1 MTGVTVLSR
10 RRVCGAPRTSSESTI
25 VFRFAEP
32 DADRV
37 HRRRWAILALLCTSL
52 LIVVVGNTTLNVTLP
67 TLSRE
72 LHATESQLQ
81 WVVAIY
87 SLVFA
92 GLLFTTGALGD
103 RFGRKGALQLGL
115 VIFLIGSVLASMGTS
130 MTQLIVCR
138 ALMGV
143 GASLIMPSTLSIL
156 INVFPPHERPKAIAI
171 WASVTGA
178 GGSLG
183 PLISGALLA
192 HFWWGSVFLVNV
204 PLVVAAI
211 VIGVFLMPR
220 SRDPNKAPLDPLG
233 AVLSTIGIVAIVYSL
248 IEAPDKGWASSQTL
262 VAALIGAL
270 FIVAFVA
277 WERHTD
283 EPMLDMAYFK
293 VRAFSTG
300 VVGMIFVFIAIYGQ
314 FFLLSQYFQ
323 QVLGYSPLSASARLL
338 PTGLI
343 MVVIAPSTP
352 RITAKLGGNW
362 TVGLGM
368 ILLSLA
374 LLSFNLLTTTSSYWQ
389 IVASMTP
396 MSAGIA
402 LAMSPMTS
410 AIMSAV
416 PARRAGAGSSMNDA
430 ARELGAALGIAILGS
445 LAASHYSSA
454 LGHALDAITD
464 PGGKSRA
471 RASLA
476 GAIIEAGKLP
486 AQTGHTLVDAA
497 SHAFVGGLHVAVTVG
512 ACGALVAAVFV
523 VRYLPRHVVHEGALH
538 SAAQSLEAEAELV
551 LGGVM
556 PIVDA
561 DFDHDEPQAHDA
573 AGGPLGSVV
582 GGEGPD
588 RAGARARVS
597 AVDADPLTVVDAGDE
612 PAGDV
617 R

>member
-1 MTGVTVLSR
+1 ML
-10 RRVCGAPRTSSESTI
+10 
-25 VFRFAEP
+25 RFAEP
-32 DADRV
+32 DAAQV

-72 LHATESQLQ
+72 LGATESQLQ

-115 VIFLIGSVLASMGTS
+115 VIFLVGSILASMGTT

-156 INVFPPHERPKAIAI
+156 INVFPAHERPKAIAI

-204 PLVVAAI
+204 PLVVGAI
-211 VIGVFLMPR
+211 VVGVFLMPR
-220 SRDPNKAPLDPLG
+220 SRDPHKAPLDPLG
-233 AVLSTIGIVAIVYSL
+233 AVLSTIGIVAIVYAL
-248 IEAPDKGWASSQTL
+248 IEAPSKGWASTETIVSAL
-262 VAALIGAL
+262 FGVLFLIG
-270 FIVAFVA
+270 FVA
-277 WERHTD
+277 WERHTP

-300 VVGMIFVFIAIYGQ
+300 VGGMIFVFVAIYGQ

-323 QVLGYSPLSASARLL
+323 QVLGYSPLGASARLL
-338 PTGLI
+338 PTGL
-343 MVVIAPSTP
+343 VIVLVAPSTP

-368 ILLSLA
+368 TLLGLA
-374 LLSFNLLTTTSSYWQ
+374 LLSFALLTTTSPYWQ
-389 IVASMTP
+389 VLASMTP
-396 MSAGIA
+396 MAAGIA
-402 LAMSPMTS
+402 LTSSPMTS

-430 ARELGAALGIAILGS
+430 TRELGSALGIAILGS
-445 LAASHYSSA
+445 LAASRYSSA
-454 LGHALDAITD
+454 IGSALGGIAD
-464 PGGKSRA
+464 PGGQSRA
-471 RASLA
+471 KGSLA
-476 GAIIEAGKLP
+476 GAIDEAAKLP
-486 AQTGHTLVDAA
+486 DAARRALVDAA
-497 SHAFVGGLHVAVTVG
+497 SNAFVDGLHLAVIVG
-512 ACGALVAAVFV
+512 GIGALAAAVFV
-523 VRYLPRHVVHEGALH
+523 VKYLPRTVVHEGALH
-538 SAAQSLEAEAELV
+538 SAAEALEAEVEL
-551 LGGVM
+551 LIGGVM
-556 PIVDA
+556 PIVEDDVHA
-561 DFDHDEPQAHDA
+561 AKGDVVNTFGHARRRGDGVDDGYDDERVAERRGLDDDLADEP
-573 AGGPLGSVV
+573 
-582 GGEGPD
+582 
-588 RAGARARVS
+588 R
-597 AVDADPLTVVDAGDE
+597 
-612 PAGDV
+612 
-617 R
+617 